1 MDRIDG
7 WTAPSFVSPAISALD
22 DESLMARVRDL
33 DDVEAFEELVRR
45 YEVRARRL
53 FLAYFGN
60 SEDVEDGVQICFL
73 RIFEARRRYRR
84 QDRFAAWFY
93 RLAINVAHDQ
103 WRKRRR
109 WRRLLVRLRDA
120 TAPTMA
126 GTGPAMSAQEAETH
140 RQAAW
145 RQIQAAVQRLPR
157 RQRQVV
163 ILRYVEDMS
172 LVEIAEALRM
182 PLGSVKAYLH
192 YALQQ
197 IQTWVGRARQ
207 GTDAGMT
214 AGSGRSTP
222 G

>member
-1 MDRIDG
+1 MGRIDG
-7 WTAPSFVSPAISALD
+7 WAVPTFAAPAVSALD
-22 DESLMARVRDL
+22 DEALMARVRDL

-60 SEDVEDGVQICFL
+60 TEDVEDGVQVCFL
-73 RIFEARRRYRR
+73 RMFEARQRYRR
-84 QDRFAAWFY
+84 QDRFPAWFY

-109 WRRLLVRLRDA
+109 WRRLLARFRDA
-120 TAPTMA
+120 TVRRAADTDS
-126 GTGPAMSAQEAETH
+126 GTSVQEAETH
-140 RQAAW
+140 RQDAW
-145 RQIQAAVQRLPR
+145 RQIQTAIQRLPR

-172 LVEIAEALRM
+172 LAEIAETLRI

-192 YALQQ
+192 YALRQ
-197 IQTWVGRARQ
+197 IQTWVK
-207 GTDAGMT
+207 
-214 AGSGRSTP
+214 S
-222 G
+222 